1 MEVIIVSLLG
11 ILAFGGVFL
20 LLGPEWWSSSLGTLK
35 NKKKPGEDGPSKGGS
50 QQDKSQKG
58 G

>member
-35 NKKKPGEDGPSKGGS
+35 DKKKPGADGPPKGGA
-50 QQDKSQKG
+50 QKDKSPKDG
-58 G
+58 

>member
-1 MEVIIVSLLG
+1 MIIVSLLG

>member
-11 ILAFGGVFL
+11 VLAFGGVFL

-35 NKKKPGEDGPSKGGS
+35 KKPGEDGPEKGKS

>member
-11 ILAFGGVFL
+11 VLAFGGAFL

-35 NKKKPGEDGPSKGGS
+35 NKKPEDKDSKP
-50 QQDKSQKG
+50 DK
-58 G
+58 

>member
-35 NKKKPGEDGPSKGGS
+35 NKKKPGEDGPPEGEAPK
-50 QQDKSQKG
+50 DKSQKSG
-58 G
+58 

>member
-11 ILAFGGVFL
+11 VLAFGGAFL

-35 NKKKPGEDGPSKGGS
+35 EDKKPKEKDAPPKE
-50 QQDKSQKG
+50 
-58 G
+58 